1 LLANAIHTKEEMTMH
16 VFRLMVMVS
25 VLDAAL
31 AGCADMETTAE
42 AVQALDGP
50 CDGGNDWDCRCSG
63 CSANGVTQSQWDGMF
78 GEADKVALSQHGAWA
93 SNGDGPVR
101 LCASAPA
108 AGDTQCTLH
117 PAWHNWLWAGTNKR
131 IGMLTSIVKVIA
143 RKGFAVRDPG
153 GFTYH
158 GAFGLAHEA
167 LGETPWSYRSQELLV
182 AGMLALIDGVH
193 GVPVCLRSEHTPHN
207 CDGMGTGYFEII
219 TFGSTFR
226 MDYAAIAGGS
236 DAPDPSKNRRYS
248 TVLPTSAT
256 KFVAPVPCA
265 VSGSGVNAL
274 ATECTDQFNRTWKW
288 PVTVIV
294 PFFPRLWYYDVGN
307 REIEKPENVPETR

>member
-1 LLANAIHTKEEMTMH
+1 MH
-16 VFRLMVMVS
+16 LFRLMVMVS
-25 VLDAAL
+25 VLEAAL
-31 AGCADMETTAE
+31 AAGCAENVDMTGE
-42 AVQALDGP
+42 AAQALDGP

-63 CSANGVTQSQWDGMF
+63 CSANGVTQGQWDGMF
-78 GEADKVALSQHGAWA
+78 GEADRTALNQHGAWA

-117 PAWHNWLWAGTNKR
+117 PAWHDWLWAGTNRR

-143 RKGFAVRDPG
+143 RKGFSVRDPG

-182 AGMLALIDGVH
+182 AGMLALIDAVH
-193 GVPVCLRSEHTPHN
+193 GVPVCLRSAHTPHN
-207 CDGMGTGYFEII
+207 CDGLDTGFLESF

-226 MDYAAIAGGS
+226 MDYGAIAGGK
-236 DAPDPSKNRRYS
+236 DAPDPGKNRRYS

-256 KFVAPVPCA
+256 KFVWPEPCE
-265 VSGSGVNAL
+265 VSGSGLAAL
-274 ATECTDQFNRTWKW
+274 ATQCTDGLGRIWKW

-294 PFFPRLWYYDVGN
+294 PFYPRLWYYDVGN

>member
-1 LLANAIHTKEEMTMH
+1 MH

-31 AGCADMETTAE
+31 AAGCMVDVETAE
-42 AVQALDGP
+42 ATQAIDGP
-50 CDGGNDWDCRCSG
+50 CDGVNDWDCRCAG
-63 CSANGVTQSQWDGMF
+63 CSANGVSQAQWDGMF
-78 GEADKVALSQHGAWA
+78 GEADRVALMHHGAWA

-117 PAWHNWLWAGTNKR
+117 PAWHDWLWAGTNRR
-131 IGMLTSIVKVIA
+131 IGMLTGIVKVIA
-143 RKGFAVRDPG
+143 RKGFTVRDPG
-153 GFTYH
+153 GFIYY

-182 AGMLALIDGVH
+182 AGMLALVDAVH
-193 GVPVCLRSEHTPHN
+193 GVAVCLRSAHTPHN
-207 CDGMGTGYFEII
+207 CDGVESGSFESI

-236 DAPDPSKNRRYS
+236 GARDPLKNRRFS
-248 TVLPTSAT
+248 TVLPTSARA
-256 KFVAPVPCA
+256 FAWPPPCEVA
-265 VSGSGVNAL
+265 GNGLNAL
-274 ATECTDQFNRTWKW
+274 ATRCTDEQDRVWSW

-294 PFFPRLWYYDVGN
+294 PIIWYYDVGN
-307 REIEKPENVPETR
+307 REIERPANAPQTM